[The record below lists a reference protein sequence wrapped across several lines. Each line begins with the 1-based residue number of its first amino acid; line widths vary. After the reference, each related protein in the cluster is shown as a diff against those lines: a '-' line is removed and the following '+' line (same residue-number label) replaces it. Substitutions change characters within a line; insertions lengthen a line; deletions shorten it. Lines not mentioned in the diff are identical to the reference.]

1 MRAGI
6 AGVAKLLTCDT
17 MMVDAVTVD
26 SIQAL
31 CVARNRPQ
39 RAEPREEG

>member
-1 MRAGI
+1 MRDGI
-6 AGVAKLLTCDT
+6 AGVAKLLRCYT

-39 RAEPREEG
+39 RTEPRGEG